1 MSSRIIIVALF
12 LSTLS
17 FIGVA
22 QKSVG
27 IKGGLNYVNIVP
39 TDNYEGYIPPDYYR
53 IGFHIGVTSSFR
65 LFDKFYLSSE
75 LLYSNKGSKFPEDP
89 SYTPSNAGSLHLNYL
104 NLLLSL

>member
-65 LFDKFYLSSE
+65 LFDKFYLSPE
-75 LLYSNKGSKFPEDP
+75 LL
-89 SYTPSNAGSLHLNYL
+89 
-104 NLLLSL
+104 